1 MASSAYRSVLQ
12 YFRAKGRSFVNK
24 RKSMGP
30 SIEPW
35 GTSIRTWAYVD
46 RPLILIEAC
55 LRLEPS
61 NCICTKFVNME
72 LFN

>member
-12 YFRAKGRSFVNK
+12 YFRAKGRSFMNK
-24 RKSMGP
+24 RKSIVP

-35 GTSIRTWAYVD
+35 GTSVRTWAYVD
-46 RPLILIEAC
+46 RPLILNVDC

-61 NCICTKFVNME
+61 VCICTKFVNME